1 MIRIGIFLAGL
12 AALSACAPAGSN
24 TGGNT
29 LAEVCAAQADM
40 AQAGRTDGRPQTIT
54 CPE

>member
-1 MIRIGIFLAGL
+1 MIRIGILVAGL
-12 AALSACAPAGSN
+12 VALGACAPAGDAAGDNS
-24 TGGNT
+24 
-29 LAEVCAAQADM
+29 LAGVCAEQATM